1 MAVPK
6 RKKTK
11 MIRKNIK
18 LKLVNDKLYKS
29 LNLLTIFL
37 KKKNYFSFLKKNKE
51 NDIIKF

>member
-18 LKLVNDKLYKS
+18 IKLFKDNLNRKI
-29 LNLLTIFL
+29 NLLKVFL

>member
-18 LKLVNDKLYKS
+18 LNLIKNKLYRKVDC
-29 LNLLTIFL
+29 LKTFL
-37 KKKNYFSFLKKNKE
+37 KKKNYFLFLKKNKE